1 MPCDRPRLARSIGT
15 NVKAQLRDKMRGTTI
30 IAVRTKDEI
39 ALATDGISVVGAHPV
54 ESRANKISR
63 IAPNVYAAQT
73 GLVAPCEFMVGMLRQ
88 MIKEEKRSWR
98 SVLSDWWAN
107 VRRLSES
114 NEGVKGIAKS
124 LLKDKN
130 AFFLIIAPTGIY
142 QFWGDGGFGK
152 VGGSVC
158 GDGFGGEYAEGAAR
172 ALLKAGW
179 TDARKIACEAV
190 RIAGKCC
197 VWANSNARVVVVKR
211 KRQ

>member
-1 MPCDRPRLARSIGT
+1 M
-15 NVKAQLRDKMRGTTI
+15 KAQKSDKLQGTTI

-39 ALATDGISVVGAHPV
+39 ALASDGMTAVGAHPV
-54 ESRANKISR
+54 ESKANKIDC
-63 IAPNVYAAQT
+63 IAPNVYAAHT
-73 GLVAPCEFMVGMLRQ
+73 GLVAPCEFMVGMMRQ

-107 VRRLSES
+107 VRRLSAS
-114 NEGVKGIAKS
+114 DDGVKGIAKS

-179 TDARKIACEAV
+179 TDARKIAREAV

-211 KRQ
+211 RRR